1 MLGLPDRKRTCK
13 VSGAAAASVA
23 RSLRVASILLAPLVS
38 ALLLWALL
46 PLPATSQDESGL
58 RNRIDQGRER
68 EQQLEGAVARL
79 DQLVAKATR
88 EVQIIQGRLAEV
100 EADLA
105 AAQTRLQATRV
116 RLDEERERLA
126 RNRRRLAAGL
136 DTLAEQLVATYKADQ
151 PDAISLTLAADSFAD
166 LIERIEFVRRVQE
179 RNAIV
184 VDRVRRWRDD
194 ARRQAARLAVL
205 ETEHEQHAVAVG
217 RRRDAL
223 AVMRDGLAQR
233 QATLTQ
239 ARAARAQALAGT
251 RADRRA
257 AERSLDR
264 LIAERERAA
273 ARAAADAARIYHV
286 PSGPWAIPWEIVQC
300 ESGGQN
306 LPPNGAGASGY
317 YQFMPATWR
326 GMGGSTP
333 HAYQAPKAEQDRLAA
348 QLWAGGS
355 GAHNWVCA
363 GMV

>member
-1 MLGLPDRKRTCK
+1 
-13 VSGAAAASVA
+13 
-23 RSLRVASILLAPLVS
+23 
-38 ALLLWALL
+38 
-46 PLPATSQDESGL
+46 
-58 RNRIDQGRER
+58 
-68 EQQLEGAVARL
+68 
-79 DQLVAKATR
+79 
-88 EVQIIQGRLAEV
+88 
-100 EADLA
+100 
-105 AAQTRLQATRV
+105 
-116 RLDEERERLA
+116 
-126 RNRRRLAAGL
+126 
-136 DTLAEQLVATYKADQ
+136 
-151 PDAISLTLAADSFAD
+151 
-166 LIERIEFVRRVQE
+166 
-179 RNAIV
+179 
-184 VDRVRRWRDD
+184 
-194 ARRQAARLAVL
+194 VL
-205 ETEHEQHAVAVG
+205 ETEREEHAVAVG

-273 ARAAADAARIYHV
+273 ARAAADAARTYHV
-286 PSGPWAIPWEIVQC
+286 PSGPWAIPWAIVQC

-317 YQFMPATWR
+317 YQFMAETWR
-326 GMGGSTP
+326 GMGGSTR

-363 GMV
+363 AMV